1 MTDRTDRD
9 IEADLDSNER
19 PGTPINDPSEAPTE
33 NEYIDKL
40 AEAGLIVD
48 DRTERPGTPA
58 RRSFGGMAG
67 GPMPAADRAWIEQET
82 RRRSMIWPPNVQA
95 STEAQILEA
104 AALAID
110 LYETA
115 ASYGIAR
122 GTADGVTSFIDSA
135 IDVIR
140 ARDRRP

>member
-19 PGTPINDPSEAPTE
+19 PGTPINDPSEATTE

-58 RRSFGGMAG
+58 RRSFGGMA
-67 GPMPAADRAWIEQET
+67 
-82 RRRSMIWPPNVQA
+82 S
-95 STEAQILEA
+95 
-104 AALAID
+104 
-110 LYETA
+110 
-115 ASYGIAR
+115 
-122 GTADGVTSFIDSA
+122 
-135 IDVIR
+135 
-140 ARDRRP
+140 